1 MEMMGESQ
9 ANEPDQ
15 KVISRKSLAPIV
27 QTVEPLKL
35 QEQKQNQNEVESV
48 PTSLA
53 ILDSR
58 KETYMNINQSIASK
72 SMIYDNN

>member
-35 QEQKQNQNEVESV
+35 QE
-48 PTSLA
+48 
-53 ILDSR
+53 
-58 KETYMNINQSIASK
+58 
-72 SMIYDNN
+72 